1 MNIDSSKRYS
11 PRSAPPAGRGRL
23 LLMSGL
29 LLLTL
34 VLMVQLQHMGAER
47 ATRPASREPARLAG
61 LTYHNP
67 QMGFSIQ
74 APSTAW
80 KIAELALPDSLPGPG
95 LVHNIIAS
103 TTAVVELT
111 QQHEA
116 TTVARC
122 EVGVFNLKEGYS
134 AEAVAQESWRE
145 FLAAYRTA
153 SDSVRLIAPV
163 STIASGVM
171 QGAFYV
177 ARLPQAALNSPLDVW
192 VVAYLVKDRVACAL
206 TCQTSEAAYPRYRD
220 DFEKI
225 IASFRW
231 L

>member
-1 MNIDSSKRYS
+1 MNIESPKRYP
-11 PRSAPPAGRGRL
+11 PRSAPPGRGRL

-34 VLMVQLQHMGAER
+34 VLMVQLQHMGAEHVP
-47 ATRPASREPARLAG
+47 RPASQEAARIEG
-61 LTYHNP
+61 LTYRNP
-67 QMGFSIQ
+67 HMKFSIQ
-74 APSTAW
+74 APSAAW
-80 KIAELALPDSLPGPG
+80 KIVELVLPDSLPAPG
-95 LVHNIIAS
+95 VVHNIIAN
-103 TTAVVELT
+103 TTAVVELI
-111 QQHEA
+111 QQHES

-122 EVGVFNLKEGYS
+122 EVGVFNLKEEYA

-145 FLAAYRTA
+145 FHAAYHTA
-153 SDSVRLIAPV
+153 NDSVRLIAPV
-163 STIASGVM
+163 STITSGIM

-177 ARLPQAALNSPLDVW
+177 AQLPQAALNSPLDVW

>member
-34 VLMVQLQHMGAER
+34 VVMVMLQQMGAER
-47 ATRPASREPARLAG
+47 ATQPASREPARIAG
-61 LTYHNP
+61 LTYRNP
-67 QMGFSIQ
+67 PMGFSLQ
-74 APSTAW
+74 APSAAW
-80 KIAELALPDSLPGPG
+80 KIAEIALPDSLPAPG
-95 LVHNIIAS
+95 VVHNIIAN

-122 EVGVFNLKEGYS
+122 QVGVFNLKEEYS
-134 AEAVAQESWRE
+134 AEAVADESCRE
-145 FLAAYRTA
+145 FLAVYRTA
-153 SDSVRLIAPV
+153 SDSVRLLAPV
-163 STIASGVM
+163 SAITSGIM

-192 VVAYLVKDRVACAL
+192 VVAYLVRERVAYAL
-206 TCQTSEAAYPRYRD
+206 TCQTSEAAYPRHRD

-225 IASFRW
+225 IASFR
-231 L
+231 LL

>member
-1 MNIDSSKRYS
+1 MSSDSSKRYS
-11 PRSAPPAGRGRL
+11 PRAAPPAGPGRL
-23 LLMSGL
+23 LLMTGL
-29 LLLTL
+29 LLLAL
-34 VLMVQLQHMGAER
+34 MLMVLLRHMGTQR
-47 ATRPASREPARLAG
+47 ATWPASREAARIEG
-61 LTYHNP
+61 LTYRNP
-67 QMGFSIQ
+67 QMGFLIE
-74 APSTAW
+74 APSAAW
-80 KIAELALPDSLPGPG
+80 KIAEIPLPDSLPAPG
-95 LVHNIIAS
+95 FVQSILGN

-134 AEAVAQESWRE
+134 AEAVAQKSWRE
-145 FLAAYRTA
+145 FFAAHRTA

-163 STIASGVM
+163 STITSGIM

-177 ARLPQAALNSPLDVW
+177 ARLPAALHSPLDVW
-192 VVAYLVKDRVACAL
+192 VVTYLVKDRVACAL
-206 TCQTSEAAYPRYRD
+206 TCQTSEAAYPRYRE

>member
-11 PRSAPPAGRGRL
+11 PRPAPPAGRGHL

-29 LLLTL
+29 LLLAL
-34 VLMVQLQHMGAER
+34 VLMVLLQHMGAAR
-47 ATRPASREPARLAG
+47 ATRSASREPARIEG

-74 APSTAW
+74 APSAAW
-80 KIAELALPDSLPGPG
+80 KIAEIALPDSLPAPG
-95 LVHNIIAS
+95 FVDKIITN

-111 QQHEA
+111 QQHED

-122 EVGVFNLKEGYS
+122 EIGVFNLKEGYA

-163 STIASGVM
+163 STITSGMM

-177 ARLPQAALNSPLDVW
+177 ARLPKAALNSPLDVW
-192 VVAYLVKDRVACAL
+192 VVAYLIRDRIACAL
-206 TCQTSEAAYPRYRD
+206 TCQTSAAAYPRYRE